1 MKTSLII
8 LGALGV
14 LLLCLAGWFV
24 VSYNGLVSLDERVQT
39 EWSNLQSSYQ
49 RRADLYATQLPV
61 IVAASAQELAVF
73 RELRKQ
79 AEALGATLNNYPTA
93 PTGAEA
99 EQVAN
104 QLAAFDAA
112 VNNFTVYVADN
123 PEIVSAQLYSDFT
136 VTIEGTEN
144 RINVA
149 RRDYNQVVQTYRT
162 TVRSFPNIIFARILG
177 LTPDKYVYFEAE
189 EGVETVPTLVF
200 PTPIP

>member
-24 VSYNGLVSLDERVQT
+24 VSYNGLVSLDESVQT
-39 EWSNLQSSYQ
+39 EWSNLQSNYQ

-61 IVAASAQELAVF
+61 VVAASAQELAVF
-73 RELRKQ
+73 RELRRQ
-79 AEALGATLNNYPTA
+79 AEALSATLNNYETA

-99 EQVAN
+99 EQVAS

-112 VNNFTVYVADN
+112 VTNFSVYVADN

-149 RRDYNQVVQTYRT
+149 RRDYNEVVRTYRT

-177 LTPDKYVYFEAE
+177 MTPDKYVYFEAQ

>member
-1 MKTSLII
+1 MKTSLVA

-14 LLLCLAGWFV
+14 LLLCLVGWLV
-24 VSYNGLVSLDERVQT
+24 ISYNSLIGLDENVQT
-39 EWSNLQSSYQ
+39 QWSNLQSSYQ

-61 IVAASAQELAVF
+61 VVAASAQELAVF
-73 RELRKQ
+73 KELRKQ
-79 AEALGATLNNYPTA
+79 AEALRATLNFESA
-93 PTGAEA
+93 PTGAQA
-99 EQVAN
+99 EQLAD

-112 VNNFTVYVADN
+112 VNNFSVYVADN

-149 RRDYNQVVQTYRT
+149 RRDYNEAVRTFRT
-162 TVRSFPNIIFARILG
+162 TVRTFPNILFASLLG
-177 LTPDKYVYFEAE
+177 MNPDKYAYFEAQ

-200 PTPIP
+200 PTPVP

>member
-24 VSYNGLVSLDERVQT
+24 VSYNGLVSLDESVQT
-39 EWSNLQSSYQ
+39 EWSNLQSNYQ

-61 IVAASAQELAVF
+61 MVAASAQELAVF

-79 AEALGATLNNYPTA
+79 AEALSATLNNYETA

-99 EQVAN
+99 EQVAS

-112 VNNFTVYVADN
+112 VTNFSVYVADN

-149 RRDYNQVVQTYRT
+149 RRDYNEVVRTYRT

-177 LTPDKYVYFEAE
+177 MTPDKYVYFEAQ

>member
-8 LGALGV
+8 LVVLGF
-14 LLLCLAGWFV
+14 LILCLGGWFV
-24 VSYNGLVSLDERVQT
+24 LSYNSLISLDENVQT
-39 EWSNLQSSYQ
+39 QWSNLQSSYQ

-61 IVAASAQELAVF
+61 VVAASAQELAVF
-73 RELRKQ
+73 KELRKQ
-79 AEALGATLNNYPTA
+79 AEALRATLNFESA
-93 PTGAEA
+93 PTGAQA
-99 EQVAN
+99 EQLAD

-112 VNNFTVYVADN
+112 VTNFSVYVADN

-162 TVRSFPNIIFARILG
+162 TVRSFPNIIFASLLG
-177 LTPDKYVYFEAE
+177 MNPDKYAYFEAQA
-189 EGVETVPTLVF
+189 GVETVPTLVF
-200 PTPIP
+200 PTPVP

>member
-1 MKTSLII
+1 MKTSLIVLVV
-8 LGALGV
+8 LGFLI
-14 LLLCLAGWFV
+14 LCLGGWFV
-24 VSYNGLVSLDERVQT
+24 LSYNSLISLDENVQT
-39 EWSNLQSSYQ
+39 QWSNLQSSYQ

-61 IVAASAQELAVF
+61 VVAASAQELAVF
-73 RELRKQ
+73 KELRKQ
-79 AEALGATLNNYPTA
+79 AEALRATLNFESA
-93 PTGAEA
+93 PTGAQA
-99 EQVAN
+99 EQLAD

-112 VNNFTVYVADN
+112 VTNFSVYVADN

-149 RRDYNQVVQTYRT
+149 RRDYNEAVRTYRT

-177 LTPDKYVYFEAE
+177 LTPDKYVYFEAQ